1 MNKKHPK
8 GMNINY
14 FKVFNKAIAE
24 ESDRAKVVL
33 VVSWIDNFLEVK
45 LKNEF
50 SKGNAKARK
59 QLFTPSGPFSSF
71 SAKLNTVFCAGWI
84 DADVHHDVQK
94 IRKLRNDCAH
104 AIEPISLN
112 DENIRSL
119 LESLHVPRRQY
130 YDWGELK
137 AASTNNGILLYTGEK
152 PEDAEEDLYLGVL
165 TFNMAISLIVAV
177 LLANLEIP
185 FTIDEKEFFIMTLP
199 KYMEIAQEDGT
210 EG

>member
-1 MNKKHPK
+1 
-8 GMNINY
+8 MNIDC
-14 FKVFNKAIAE
+14 FKVFNKTIAE
-24 ESDRAKVVL
+24 ESDRGKVIL
-33 VVSWIDNFLEVK
+33 VAAWIDHFLEVK

-50 SKGNAKARK
+50 SKGNAKVRDQSA
-59 QLFTPSGPFSSF
+59 TFSD
-71 SAKLNTVFCAGWI
+71 KLDTVFRAGWI
-84 DADVHHDVQK
+84 DTDVSHDVQI

-104 AIEPISLN
+104 TIKPRSLN

-119 LESLHVPRRQY
+119 LKSFHVPRRQY

-137 AASTNNGILLYTGEK
+137 AASTNNGILFYTGKK

-177 LLANLEIP
+177 LVANLEIP
-185 FTIDEKEFFIMTLP
+185 FTIDEKEFFMLSLP
-199 KYMEIAQEDGT
+199 EHMEIAQEDGT

>member
-1 MNKKHPK
+1 MNEKHLC
-8 GMNINY
+8 GMNINC
-14 FKVFNKAIAE
+14 FKVINKTIAE
-24 ESDRAKVVL
+24 ESDRAKVVFIAA
-33 VVSWIDNFLEVK
+33 WIDNFLEVK

-50 SKGNAKARK
+50 SKGNVKARD
-59 QLFTPSGPFSSF
+59 QLFKPSGPFSSF

-84 DADVHHDVQK
+84 DTDVHHDVQI

-104 AIEPISLN
+104 TIEPISLN
-112 DENIRSL
+112 AENIRSL
-119 LESLHVPRRQY
+119 LESFHVPRRQY

-152 PEDAEEDLYLGVL
+152 PEEAEEDLYLGEL
-165 TFNMAISLIVAV
+165 TFKMAISVIFAV
-177 LLANLEIP
+177 LVANLEIP

-199 KYMEIAQEDGT
+199 EHLEIAPEGGT

>member
-1 MNKKHPK
+1 
-8 GMNINY
+8 MNINC
-14 FKVFNKAIAE
+14 FKVFNKTIAE

-33 VVSWIDNFLEVK
+33 VAAWIDHFLKVK
-45 LKNEF
+45 LENEF
-50 SKGNAKARK
+50 SKGNAKARD
-59 QLFTPSGPFSSF
+59 QFASF
-71 SAKLNTVFCAGWI
+71 SVKLDTVFREGWI

-104 AIEPISLN
+104 TIEPISLN

-119 LESLHVPRRQY
+119 LESLHVPRRKY

-177 LLANLEIP
+177 LVANLEIP
-185 FTIDEKEFFIMTLP
+185 FTIDE
-199 KYMEIAQEDGT
+199 
-210 EG
+210 